1 MKERKI
7 GLVFI
12 YLLIITL
19 LLTACSNKSDS
30 NVKDSCSTALERIE
44 KQQSINLI
52 ISKEKNTMPS
62 FIRKYYK
69 NVYEIEYDFVTLNKD
84 NKSCVK
90 LLNKIDKNINI
101 NSVSYLVT
109 LIDHGQ
115 VVSYF
120 NSSMTE
126 NSFKNY
132 IIDNNILDKKYKEI
146 DYVFK
151 DDEFKKYSKN
161 NKIYWLLY
169 LDSNDKEMYEYRKI
183 LVKNNIQSLVM
194 YSNEIDQVYTSSYFN
209 EQLGIEDMGENNV
222 LPVLMKIKN
231 GEILSRYNNITVKDF
246 EDKLE

>member
-69 NVYEIEYDFVTLNKD
+69 NVYEIKYDFVTLNKD

>member
-12 YLLIITL
+12 YLLIVTL
-19 LLTACSNKSDS
+19 LLTACSSKSGS
-30 NVKDSCSTALERIE
+30 NINDSCSTALERIE
-44 KQQSINLI
+44 KQQSFNFIV
-52 ISKEKNTMPS
+52 SKEKAKMPS
-62 FIRKYYK
+62 FIKKYYK
-69 NVYEIEYDFVTLNKD
+69 NVYEIKYDFVTLNKD

-151 DDEFKKYSKN
+151 DDEFKEYSQN

-169 LDSNDKEMYEYRKI
+169 LDSNDKKMYEYRKV
-183 LVKNNIQSLVM
+183 LVKRNIQSLIM
-194 YSNEIDQVYTSSYFN
+194 YSNEIDQVHTSSYFN
-209 EQLGIEDMGENNV
+209 KQLGIEDMGENNG

-231 GEILSRYNNITVKDF
+231 GEILSRYNNITLKDF

>member
-7 GLVFI
+7 SLVFI
-12 YLLIITL
+12 CLLIITL

-69 NVYEIEYDFVTLNKD
+69 NVYEIEYDFVTLNKN

-90 LLNKIDKNINI
+90 LLNKIDKSISI
-101 NSVSYLVT
+101 DSVSYLIS

-169 LDSNDKEMYEYRKI
+169 LDSNDKEMYEYRKV
-183 LVKNNIQSLVM
+183 LVKRNIQSLVM
-194 YSNEIDQVYTSSYFN
+194 YSNEIDQIHTSSYFN